1 MNIGLFMGV
10 GAQGMQLGAT
20 ASASASASAAG
31 RAETAVFG
39 TVFQN
44 SMTANE
50 PPKEQNSLPKQLLP
64 LLEDIAGAET
74 MEELAAV
81 LQKLQKQGEGEPSI
95 QRFVKDFAFRGIPSA
110 NVQPDVKKAVEIQEN
125 TPVKEADAK
134 LVNEIEQLLEAVQQI
149 FAEVKQ
155 QPVQRIET
163 VQLEEWE
170 LQAAKPA
177 ENIGAYQGAERFL
190 AAESA
195 VSSLLLNSVLPGQA
209 QAAPPM
215 ILQQLKEVQE
225 IIASQLETADEE
237 LVQHSG
243 PQLKQLGSLLN
254 ELQKQTEQLDQQTM
268 AELPADM
275 PAANSRPQ
283 AAEQPENT
291 LHLQEFSKLEKFPSL
306 QQLVALISENP
317 AKLVEAIQTF
327 AHAAQPAEN
336 SFEGAELETMDIW
349 AVLEQLEHMPP
360 EQIQA
365 AVQQLPEKLL
375 AETAVL
381 LKAVELAAPN
391 MDLFRK
397 QEQLVQ
403 TIQPVLDRIAGKTED
418 KPVQPE
424 IKQTNQLPGAFQQV
438 FRFAAQPKPET
449 QQQPEQQQRIDSPVP
464 VLPQTESRS
473 FASVQLE
480 KPAESRS
487 EALLREF
494 QAVLNR
500 ANFGQVNG
508 TNRIAIKLYPEHL
521 GQLRIE
527 LLEVNGIMTAR
538 ILASTSAARELLDS
552 QMHQLR
558 QAFTQQNLQVE
569 RIDLSQSVQEP
580 SKNEREQAFSR
591 QNDQQKEQQ
600 EQNNE
605 QEEQQLSFEEY
616 MIELEG

>member
-20 ASASASASAAG
+20 ASAAG
-31 RAETAVFG
+31 SAETAVFG

-50 PPKEQNSLPKQLLP
+50 PPKEQNALPKQLQP

-74 MEELAAV
+74 MEELAVV

-95 QRFVKDFAFRGIPSA
+95 QRFVKDFAFRRIPSA
-110 NVQPDVKKAVEIQEN
+110 NVQPDIKKTVEIQEDS
-125 TPVKEADAK
+125 TVKEADAK
-134 LVNEIEQLLEAVQQI
+134 LVNEIEQLLEAVQQV

-163 VQLEEWE
+163 VQPEEWE
-170 LQAAKPA
+170 LQADKPA
-177 ENIGAYQGAERFL
+177 ENIGAHQDAGHFL

-195 VSSLLLNSVLPGQA
+195 VSSLLLNSVLPEQE
-209 QAAPPM
+209 QTAPPM
-215 ILQQLKEVQE
+215 LLQQLKEVQE
-225 IIASQLETADEE
+225 VIASQLETADEE

-254 ELQKQTEQLDQQTM
+254 ELQKQTEQLEHLEQQTM

-283 AAEQPENT
+283 AAEQPENA
-291 LHLQEFSKLEKFPSL
+291 LLLQEFSKLEKFPSL
-306 QQLVALISENP
+306 QQLAALISENP
-317 AKLVEAIQTF
+317 AKLVEAIQAF
-327 AHAAQPAEN
+327 AHAAHPAEN
-336 SFEGAELETMDIW
+336 SFEGEELETADIW

-381 LKAVELAAPN
+381 LKAVELAAPK

-403 TIQPVLDRIAGKTED
+403 TIQPVLDQIAGKTED

-449 QQQPEQQQRIDSPVP
+449 QQQPEQQQKIDSPVP

-480 KPAESRS
+480 KPAESRN

-527 LLEVNGIMTAR
+527 LLEVNGVMTAR

-569 RIDLSQSVQEP
+569 RIDLSQTIQET
-580 SKNEREQAFSR
+580 SKSEREQTFSR
-591 QNDQQKEQQ
+591 QNDQQKEQQQ